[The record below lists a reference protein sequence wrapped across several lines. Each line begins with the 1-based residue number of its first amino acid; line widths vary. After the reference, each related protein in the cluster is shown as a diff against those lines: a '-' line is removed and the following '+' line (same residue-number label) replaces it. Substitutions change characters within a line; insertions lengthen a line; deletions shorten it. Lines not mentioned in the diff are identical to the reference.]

1 MKLFLVARILVN
13 SLFVLCEI
21 VVDKGDTN
29 WSQYFDES
37 INFIDEAKIQGGGM
51 FGSLLHGKMQKVP
64 IISHLGYISM
74 IILVYS
80 SGNRL
85 NESEKFILQILGKK
99 MHINQ
104 IVPFQSDYCFCLSN
118 EKAWHEL
125 ISSYRALLYP
135 GSSCPDKKTDAQMV
149 SGSIR
154 PVF

>member
-13 SLFVLCEI
+13 SRFVLCEI

-29 WSQYFDES
+29 LSQYFDES
-37 INFIDEAKIQGGGM
+37 INFIDEAKMQGGGM

-64 IISHLGYISM
+64 FISHLGYISM

-99 MHINQ
+99 MYINQ
-104 IVPFQSDYCFCLSN
+104 IVTFQSDYCFCLSN

-125 ISSYRALLYP
+125 ISSYIEHKSRLQLP
-135 GSSCPDKKTDAQMV
+135 G
-149 SGSIR
+149 
-154 PVF
+154 

>member
-1 MKLFLVARILVN
+1 
-13 SLFVLCEI
+13 
-21 VVDKGDTN
+21 
-29 WSQYFDES
+29 
-37 INFIDEAKIQGGGM
+37 
-51 FGSLLHGKMQKVP
+51 
-64 IISHLGYISM
+64 M

-104 IVPFQSDYCFCLSN
+104 IVPFKSDYCFCLSN

-125 ISSYRALLYP
+125 ISSYRALRYP

-149 SGSIR
+149 SGSIQ
-154 PVF
+154 PVFKKTEHNPRSKPLLKEFGPVLGRPKPSPNRMFNNSFSDSCT